1 MLTCVGIHRQHVL
14 VASAMETYLH
24 HFNVGSGFLV
34 RVGAR
39 CTFQQSD
46 PCVDE
51 VDEVDKEKQV
61 KEQTEAH

>member
-1 MLTCVGIHRQHVL
+1 
-14 VASAMETYLH
+14 METYLH

-51 VDEVDKEKQV
+51 VDEVDEVDKEKQV